1 MFTSI
6 YKHALK
12 NLSCIIVKTDNV
24 PSHQVLCLNQVRIWF
39 WHHTTI
45 TRQIKSRSD
54 VSILNNRDLVQ
65 CMFYNP
71 NTWSPKSE
79 FQANRTILLG
89 SSTRT
94 KQLYIG
100 AFSRY
105 NGSTELVNGVNKISF
120 DDNVCLCLSQVAVTI

>member
-45 TRQIKSRSD
+45 TRLIKSRSD
-54 VSILNNRDLVQ
+54 VSILNNRDLV
-65 CMFYNP
+65 CFTTLYLEP
-71 NTWSPKSE
+71 E
-79 FQANRTILLG
+79 VGVLG
-89 SSTRT
+89 QQNHSSRFEYSDKTTVYWRF
-94 KQLYIG
+94 LEI
-100 AFSRY
+100 
-105 NGSTELVNGVNKISF
+105 
-120 DDNVCLCLSQVAVTI
+120 

>member
-45 TRQIKSRSD
+45 TRVIKSRSD
-54 VSILNNRDLVQ
+54 VSILNNRDLV
-65 CMFYNP
+65 CFTTLYLEP
-71 NTWSPKSE
+71 E
-79 FQANRTILLG
+79 VGVLG
-89 SSTRT
+89 QQNHSSRFEYSDKTT
-94 KQLYIG
+94 G

>member
-54 VSILNNRDLVQ
+54 VSILNNRDLV
-65 CMFYNP
+65 CFTTP
-71 NTWSPKSE
+71 IP
-79 FQANRTILLG
+79 
-89 SSTRT
+89 
-94 KQLYIG
+94 G
-100 AFSRY
+100 ARSR
-105 NGSTELVNGVNKISF
+105 SFRPTEPF
-120 DDNVCLCLSQVAVTI
+120 F

>member
-45 TRQIKSRSD
+45 TRPIKSRSD
-54 VSILNNRDLVQ
+54 API
-65 CMFYNP
+65 P
-71 NTWSPKSE
+71 
-79 FQANRTILLG
+79 
-89 SSTRT
+89 
-94 KQLYIG
+94 G
-100 AFSRY
+100 ARSR
-105 NGSTELVNGVNKISF
+105 SFRPTEPF
-120 DDNVCLCLSQVAVTI
+120 F

>member
-45 TRQIKSRSD
+45 TRLIKSRSD
-54 VSILNNRDLVQ
+54 VSILNNRDLVCFTTPIPGARSRSFRPTEPFFLVRVLGQ
-65 CMFYNP
+65 NNC
-71 NTWSPKSE
+71 
-79 FQANRTILLG
+79 ILAL
-89 SSTRT
+89 
-94 KQLYIG
+94 
-100 AFSRY
+100 SRDIMAAQ
-105 NGSTELVNGVNKISF
+105 S
-120 DDNVCLCLSQVAVTI
+120 